1 MNQYIYYHL
10 NVQIYIMILIVA
22 NITCDLEEYFDE
34 KTDPMQII
42 LNGMI
47 MIIITIMMNLAA
59 KCLTPNV

>member
-1 MNQYIYYHL
+1 
-10 NVQIYIMILIVA
+10 MILIVV
-22 NITCDLEEYFDE
+22 NVTCDLEEYSDE

-47 MIIITIMMNLAA
+47 MIIVTIMMTLAA